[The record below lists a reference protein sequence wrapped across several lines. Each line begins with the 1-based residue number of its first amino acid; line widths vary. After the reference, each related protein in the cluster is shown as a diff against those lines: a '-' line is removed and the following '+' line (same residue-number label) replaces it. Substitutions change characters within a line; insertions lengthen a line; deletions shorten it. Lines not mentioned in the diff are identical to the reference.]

1 MSKIGRKYRK
11 SIMSKFWIIID
22 SSLYKNNIMCMF
34 VCLCVHAYMCYCVC
48 KSVCICVYVCYCVCK
63 CACMCVCHC
72 IYKYVCM
79 CVCVCVC
86 ACVCVCTTISTY
98 NGALTYIEHIEQ
110 HMQCNNEHMATWSNQ

>member
-48 KSVCICVYVCYCVCK
+48 MSVRVCYCVCKSVCICVYVCYCVCK
-63 CACMCVCHC
+63 C
-72 IYKYVCM
+72 VCM
-79 CVCVCVC
+79 CVCV
-86 ACVCVCTTISTY
+86 
-98 NGALTYIEHIEQ
+98 LLYI
-110 HMQCNNEHMATWSNQ
+110 